1 MPIIRSFRVSYKWL
15 LPAVF
20 GALKK
25 EIVRSAVVVFS
36 ALSVVCYVRLLWGMS
51 DVVGLGVGVLDSF
64 FLRCVCVC
72 CLGIP
77 VSGLGAD

>member
-1 MPIIRSFRVSYKWL
+1 MPIIKSSRVSYKWL

-64 FLRCVCVC
+64 FCGVFVFA
-72 CLGIP
+72 
-77 VSGLGAD
+77 V